1 MKSLLQEGSSII
13 RAVEAAWVKA
23 GMPVE
28 FSIKVLKNE
37 EQRFLGIA
45 WKNSVVVSISYDF
58 AQYDKR
64 PSHQRSDSKQD
75 QKKTFNHQDILE
87 KVMRDTERLQA
98 ETNCFADDKKS
109 GERRVLEKPKKQQ
122 EKKIDVIENVVSVEE
137 KNNKKN
143 EQKKIVKPVKKL
155 EEILVETSENS
166 ELEHKER
173 WTEPMIQAVETFLKS
188 IFKIME
194 IQTPFIH
201 KVDGFQLRIL
211 FENSLY
217 ENNDQAYRVYTSL
230 AFLML
235 QMIKKE
241 FKKKFK
247 GYRVVFGVQNQ
258 ESNNS

>member
-13 RAVEAAWVKA
+13 RAVEAAWIKA

-58 AQYDKR
+58 AHHDKR
-64 PSHQRSDSKQD
+64 PSHQKSDNKQD
-75 QKKTFNHQDILE
+75 QKKSFNHQDILE

-98 ETNCFADDKKS
+98 ETNCFAEDKKVL
-109 GERRVLEKPKKQQ
+109 EKRVIEKPKKQQ
-122 EKKIDVIENVVSVEE
+122 EKKVDATEKALSSEVV
-137 KNNKKN
+137 KNSKKN
-143 EQKKIVKPVKKL
+143 EQKKVEKPVKSEESSL
-155 EEILVETSENS
+155 EVSDNGEV
-166 ELEHKER
+166 EHKER
-173 WTEPMIQAVETFLKS
+173 WTEPMIQAVEAFLKS
-188 IFKIME
+188 IFTIME
-194 IQTPFIH
+194 LQAPFIH

-211 FENSLY
+211 FEQPLY

-258 ESNNS
+258 ESNNP